1 MVSAELGFS
10 VEAIQAA
17 YPDCE
22 AKRCVD
28 PKSQRWQRVRIEFE
42 FRSRNFNHD
51 PAGCDV
57 IVCWEHNWPDCP
69 LEVVELK
76 KVLSRLRS

>member
-1 MVSAELGFS
+1 
-10 VEAIQAA
+10 VECED

-28 PKSQRWQRVRIEFE
+28 RKTQRWQRVQIEFE
-42 FRSRNFNHD
+42 FHSSNFAQHGHE

-57 IVCWEHNWPDCP
+57 VVCWEHDWPECP
-69 LEVVELK
+69 LEVVEL
-76 KVLSRLRS
+76 RSLISSLEA